1 MDSSVAGH
9 ADAAETSALV
19 QAGALVL
26 ARVGVALV
34 DVHLT
39 AGPCESAGAVA
50 AERAGRVDAE
60 ALVLA
65 GETLGALVHV
75 LGAVDSLEAVGTGA
89 EVGAVNGARVADG
102 ARVARVAGARVVQ
115 VTEQARLARRALAVE
130 GAHPVVARGAVEA
143 SGHGAVVDVLRAVGA
158 CPAVD
163 ADARVAAHS
172 VSARSAVLAHAGP
185 QRALVHVLGAVGPR
199 VRGRAVARVRV
210 DAIQAGGA
218 VLAQVSRAVVHIRFA
233 VGAREARRAGA
244 LVVERVDRPTRS
256 AIHARAGI
264 ARDVLRL
271 APLARVAGFTD
282 AAERSLGVEA
292 RSVHAGPCLALV
304 HVDRARGSAEPR
316 RACTRVRVLL
326 GLTAAVI

>member
-1 MDSSVAGH
+1 MHSSVAGH
-9 ADAAETSALV
+9 ADATETSALV
-19 QAGALVL
+19 QAGALIL
-26 ARVGVALV
+26 AGVGVALV
-34 DVHLT
+34 DVHLA
-39 AGPCESAGAVA
+39 AGPCEAASAVA
-50 AERAGRVDAE
+50 AERAGRVNAE

-89 EVGAVNGARVADG
+89 EVGAVDGTRVADG
-102 ARVARVAGARVVQ
+102 SRVARVAGARVVQ

-130 GAHPVVARGAVEA
+130 GADPVVARGAVEA
-143 SGHGAVVDVLRAVGA
+143 SSHGAVVDVLRAVGA

-172 VSARSAVLAHAGP
+172 VGARSTVLAHAGP

-218 VLAQVSRAVVHIRFA
+218 VLAQVARAVVHVRFA

-256 AIHARAGI
+256 AIHARAGL
-264 ARDVLRL
+264 ARDVL
-271 APLARVAGFTD
+271 
-282 AAERSLGVEA
+282 
-292 RSVHAGPCLALV
+292 
-304 HVDRARGSAEPR
+304 
-316 RACTRVRVLL
+316 
-326 GLTAAVI
+326 